1 VLDAVR
7 RKFTPG
13 LPTVRRTRTNTNDAR
28 RLSRWSRRGFNG
40 PTVDDNAVQ
49 WPTLNARRSTLNGSN
64 LCGCHAGLAASLAVL
79 LRRSAGH
86 AVRCVVASLG
96 LVLVRLRSFGV
107 LMKRYNSAE
116 HTQNVNGLF
125 GNVKLILFFVRRCP
139 VAWASGA
146 CWCWV
151 WCWFVRWRC
160 PALSGAGCWF
170 SGGATVCA
178 GVASSNVGQRR
189 GCLFG

>member
-1 VLDAVR
+1 MA
-7 RKFTPG
+7 
-13 LPTVRRTRTNTNDAR
+13 
-28 RLSRWSRRGFNG
+28 
-40 PTVDDNAVQ
+40 NAQ
-49 WPTLNARRSTLNGSN
+49 RSTLNGSN
-64 LCGCHAGLAASLAVL
+64 LCGCHAGLAASLAML

-96 LVLVRLRSFGV
+96 LVLVWLRSFEV

-178 GVASSNVGQRR
+178 GVASSNVGQRGGCFFWWFGVFGQYWRYR
-189 GCLFG
+189 GRGGGLVWWRVRLVLVALTEQVGCGPSGGCNVFFLRP